1 MANGEINM
9 DALLPPEMANKA
21 EAIGIKKAS
30 LDFASMFA
38 LALLAGAFIA
48 AGAIYAT
55 TVWAGG
61 TALPYGLNRLLG
73 GLVFCL
79 GLILVIVA
87 GAELFTGNNLI
98 IMAWANGKVSGAK
111 LLRNWGIVY
120 LGNFVGSIGTALIM
134 LLAKQYMS
142 SKGLVG
148 LTALNIANAKVVLDP
163 SQAFF
168 LGIMCNALVCM
179 AVWLCYSARTTTD
192 KILSIIFPI
201 SMFVACGFEHS
212 VANMYF
218 VPMGLFIKQFAPQT
232 FWLADALAKADP
244 VITVDTFSKLTWGSF
259 FLNNLIPVTLGNI
272 VGGAGMVGLV
282 YWFAYLRPKKAAAKE
297 ARPVAK

>member
-1 MANGEINM
+1 MANGDINL
-9 DALLPPEMANKA
+9 DSLLPAEMAAKA
-21 EAIGIKKAS
+21 EAVGIKKAN

-38 LALLAGAFIA
+38 LAVLAGAFIA
-48 AGAIYAT
+48 GGAIYAT
-55 TVWAGG
+55 IVWAGG
-61 TALPYGLNRLLG
+61 SALPYGVNRLLG
-73 GLVFCL
+73 GLVFCV
-79 GLILVIVA
+79 GLILVVIA

-98 IMAWANGKVSGAK
+98 VMAWADGKVSSAK

-120 LGNFVGSIGTALIM
+120 LGNFVGSIGTAVIM
-134 LLAKQYMS
+134 LLSKQYMF

-148 LTALNIANAKVVLDP
+148 LTALNIANAKVGLDP
-163 SQAFF
+163 FQAFF
-168 LGIMCNALVCM
+168 LGIMCNAFVCL

-201 SMFVACGFEHS
+201 SMFVAAGFEHS

-218 VPMGLFIKQFAPQT
+218 VPMGLLIKQFAPET
-232 FWLADALAKADP
+232 FWLSDALAKATP
-244 VITVDTFSKLTWGSF
+244 AVTIEVFNKLTWGSF

-272 VGGAGMVGLV
+272 VGGAGLVGLV
-282 YWFAYLRPKKAAAKE
+282 YWFAYLRPKKAPAKE